1 MTAANP
7 FTCGTML
14 APGLRPD
21 PFFERAAS
29 CCSFANWAN
38 LIFFSAFSSSKT
50 AATCWSTNSWPYC
63 PQRVAIPSSWSMHPL
78 AFLSC
83 IMNSTRLKSFLGSNP
98 LWSRRIRWN
107 ISRNSSQST
116 QPSASSSTSH
126 TISAASSRLILHP
139 RNSSSTMT
147 SSTVILPQPDLLIR
161 RKARRRLSSS
171 CASLNSRRSFSR
183 LAFSSSASF
192 FAALLADI

>member
-63 PQRVAIPSSWSMHPL
+63 PQRVAIPSSWSMHPML
-78 AFLSC
+78 WIGECEVPPFPETKFTSPRRWRSC
-83 IMNSTRLKSFLGSNP
+83 R
-98 LWSRRIRWN
+98 
-107 ISRNSSQST
+107 
-116 QPSASSSTSH
+116 A
-126 TISAASSRLILHP
+126 
-139 RNSSSTMT
+139 
-147 SSTVILPQPDLLIR
+147 
-161 RKARRRLSSS
+161 
-171 CASLNSRRSFSR
+171 
-183 LAFSSSASF
+183 
-192 FAALLADI
+192 